1 MDAKQ
6 EYNVLRL
13 NDFNNIVFLTS
24 VYSSVLQ

>member
-6 EYNVLRL
+6 EYNVVRL

>member
-6 EYNVLRL
+6 EYNVVCL